1 MGCFCSKQEELVET
15 NNVYILRCEI
25 IFVMI
30 VTSHPFQQNILHEA
44 QEICQGKIEAEC
56 ICSKCLE
63 HIINLEVLHP
73 VQYKM
78 HFSRNILFVDIR
90 WVRSAWS
97 VHWQR
102 PETRRISLL
111 RSALTAASTP
121 GLPSLTSI
129 PPQHHIISI
138 SCAMLPSVMFGLQD
152 TQEGR
157 NVKVRLKCS

>member
-63 HIINLEVLHP
+63 HIINLELLSTQHSIKCILAEIFHLLISDEFGVHGVYTGRDRRQDVSACSGLH
-73 VQYKM
+73 
-78 HFSRNILFVDIR
+78 
-90 WVRSAWS
+90 
-97 VHWQR
+97 
-102 PETRRISLL
+102 
-111 RSALTAASTP
+111 
-121 GLPSLTSI
+121 
-129 PPQHHIISI
+129 
-138 SCAMLPSVMFGLQD
+138 
-152 TQEGR
+152 
-157 NVKVRLKCS
+157 